1 MRRMLILAVAAT
13 ISSQSIPA
21 PAEAG
26 MIDRA
31 CLTSGRKAANRAL
44 CKCIQFV
51 ADQSLTRSDQR
62 LAATFFRDPHK
73 AQEIRQSDQG
83 SHEEFWQRYKSFGAK
98 AEAFCRGY

>member
-1 MRRMLILAVAAT
+1 MKRIVVTAFSAAFLWQALPT
-13 ISSQSIPA
+13 

-31 CLTSGRKAANRAL
+31 CMTSGRKAANSQL

-51 ADQSLTRSDQR
+51 ADQALTRSDQR

-73 AQEIRQSDQG
+73 AQVIRQSDNR

-98 AEAFCRGY
+98 AESVCRGY